1 MYLDTWNVVAG
12 SASDTGGLGGL
23 GISLGDASDIL
34 QLVSRRQNE
43 VKKKPRPSQEYI
55 IEKFSKPMG
64 IKPKRNRV
72 ISMDEEI
79 QVGLGNVSDERFDV
93 SMDDFDF
100 DTDLHNVDS
109 NKLISNTDAVNDY
122 KKSNNIYANENNV
135 DYDNNLDDAVNNN
148 IGLNSD
154 NATEEKLTEESYELY
169 NSLFSGN
176 VDTMRNEDYADDN
189 EYDPLDE
196 LDFGDDEDDYGEDDE
211 GYEEDY
217 VDPLD
222 ELDFEDEEDGYSEDD
237 EDDYSEDELEP
248 PIMEKA
254 VINQHIQVVT
264 PVEQV
269 NNPKEIVEP
278 KNASQVHDPLDELDF
293 EDEEE
298 DNYDPLD
305 ELDWEDEY
313 TDEDYDE
320 ADEEDDYDT
329 LDEDVYDPLEEL
341 DFEDEEDDP
350 AEYTENNKVTSTII
364 KEAQPVIKPTVI
376 TKEDKLVDVQSAGE
390 IQDESLTLV
399 SDREK
404 ELQERLAKAR
414 LKQEQARLK
423 QLEEEV
429 LAAEAEADRLE
440 AENKAKATKISSNT
454 TKEQKKVVNTIT
466 KKDDSID
473 KLINNQSKRQTKV
486 IKEKEKFSGDSVKR
500 KPSKIDMYSAMK
512 DNELYLEVRKFL
524 KSREIQRKPV
534 NIKELN
540 EEFGADNIRK
550 LLTRSYLIS
559 TGKGVTVGR

>member
-100 DTDLHNVDS
+100 DTESHNTDRHEDS

-122 KKSNNIYANENNV
+122 KKSSSIYANENNV
-135 DYDNNLDDAVNNN
+135 DYDNNLDDAVNNS

-176 VDTMRNEDYADDN
+176 IDTMRNEDYNDNN
-189 EYDPLDE
+189 EYDPLDDLDFGDGEDDYDDDDDEGYEEDYTDPLDE
-196 LDFGDDEDDYGEDDE
+196 LDFGDDEDDY
-211 GYEEDY
+211 
-217 VDPLD
+217 
-222 ELDFEDEEDGYSEDD
+222 SEDD
-237 EDDYSEDELEP
+237 DDYSEDDELEP

-254 VINQHIQVVT
+254 VINQPIQVVT
-264 PVEQV
+264 PPVEKV
-269 NNPKEIVEP
+269 NNPQEIVEP
-278 KNASQVHDPLDELDF
+278 KNVSQVHDPLDELDF

-313 TDEDYDE
+313 AGEDYDE
-320 ADEEDDYDT
+320 ADEEDN
-329 LDEDVYDPLEEL
+329 YDPLDEL
-341 DFEDEEDDP
+341 DFEDEEDAPD
-350 AEYTENNKVTSTII
+350 EYVENNKATSTII
-364 KEAQPVIKPTVI
+364 KEAQPVINPTVI
-376 TKEDKLVDVQSAGE
+376 AKDDKLVDVQSTCE
-390 IQDESLTLV
+390 IHDESLTLV

-440 AENKAKATKISSNT
+440 AENKTKATKILSNA
-454 TKEQKKVVNTIT
+454 TKEQKKVDNTIT